1 MSYTALYRKFR
12 PADFD
17 EVVGQDAICT
27 ALRNQLKSG
36 RISHAYLFCGTR
48 GTGKTSVAKIMA
60 RALNCEHPT
69 PAGPCNSCAAC
80 RAIAKDASMNVV
92 EIDAASNNSVEDV
105 RAIKDQTQYPPTFGK
120 YRVFIVDEVH
130 MLSANAYNALL
141 KTLEEPPSYVVFILA
156 TTDVHR
162 LPVTILSRCQR
173 YDFRRISAQVI
184 QERLLIL
191 CQSEGI
197 SIEARAAA
205 YIAKAADGAMR
216 DALSILDE
224 CSAFMGD
231 AAITY
236 EGVLEIL
243 GAADVGLFYDL
254 TECVDQ
260 KNIPG
265 SLQILEEAIVSG
277 RELGQFVTDYLWYLR
292 NLLVMKAS
300 PDVEG
305 IVDVSR
311 ENYDMMLEQSGKLT
325 KDMLMRYIANL
336 SELSSRLRLS
346 PQKRVLTELELIRLS
361 TPQMEENLDSLAER
375 VSRMEREL
383 EKGYIPAQVHQQ
395 AEKKTPAKE
404 ERTIVLPAARYE
416 DFLQIQR
423 DWNRIL
429 ESKGGLIASVYKEA
443 RVEAGADATLNIVF
457 FSKMLYDM
465 GSKSQL
471 LSELNTCINE
481 KYEKEYI
488 LKTLLREGQK
498 RENTRYVTEEELR
511 SAIHTDIVIEN

>member
-1 MSYTALYRKFR
+1 
-12 PADFD
+12 
-17 EVVGQDAICT
+17 
-27 ALRNQLKSG
+27 
-36 RISHAYLFCGTR
+36 
-48 GTGKTSVAKIMA
+48 
-60 RALNCEHPT
+60 
-69 PAGPCNSCAAC
+69 
-80 RAIAKDASMNVV
+80 
-92 EIDAASNNSVEDV
+92 
-105 RAIKDQTQYPPTFGK
+105 
-120 YRVFIVDEVH
+120 
-130 MLSANAYNALL
+130 
-141 KTLEEPPSYVVFILA
+141 
-156 TTDVHR
+156 
-162 LPVTILSRCQR
+162 
-173 YDFRRISAQVI
+173 
-184 QERLLIL
+184 
-191 CQSEGI
+191 
-197 SIEARAAA
+197 
-205 YIAKAADGAMR
+205 MR